1 MQQIQIQTVDRG
13 RGTVSTEHLE
23 FGLLRLEYILFRD
36 KGDIFFNRLPSP
48 VQSNWNWCPGPRA
61 DTSQQDNCICM
72 NPAQIFAT
80 QLAKTPTLSELPI

>member
-1 MQQIQIQTVDRG
+1 M
-13 RGTVSTEHLE
+13 
-23 FGLLRLEYILFRD
+23 
-36 KGDIFFNRLPSP
+36 GDIFFNRLPTP
-48 VQSNWNWCPGPRA
+48 VQSNWCPGPRA